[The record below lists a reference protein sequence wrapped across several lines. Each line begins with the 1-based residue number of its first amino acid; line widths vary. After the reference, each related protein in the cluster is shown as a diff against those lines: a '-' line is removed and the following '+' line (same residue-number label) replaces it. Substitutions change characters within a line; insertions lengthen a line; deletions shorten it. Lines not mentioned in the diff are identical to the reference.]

1 MIHSPTPVRAPE
13 SDGRKSPLNAFIM
26 YLRVFIS
33 TQLELEVKSR
43 PWGLRNFCGS
53 FPRVPS
59 IPSLQPT
66 KDWAVLIFI
75 PGCQLSTW
83 VALGRVE
90 NTVSGL
96 ESGRC
101 LLCK

>member
-1 MIHSPTPVRAPE
+1 M
-13 SDGRKSPLNAFIM
+13 
-26 YLRVFIS
+26 
-33 TQLELEVKSR
+33 
-43 PWGLRNFCGS
+43 
-53 FPRVPS
+53 VPS
-59 IPSLQPT
+59 LASLIELQSLSLPSLQPT
-66 KDWAVLIFI
+66 KDWAVLTFI

-83 VALGRVE
+83 VARGRVE